1 MTCVQ
6 EEEQITILALD
17 TEAMETETSAT
28 TTDRTA
34 HTASS
39 IVEETSAMTIVTAEE
54 TADNS
59 MAHATIR
66 RLTEQR
72 LATTNRTEQQ

>member
-17 TEAMETETSAT
+17 TEETEAAISAI

-34 HTASS
+34 HTANST
-39 IVEETSAMTIVTAEE
+39 VEETSAMTIVTAEE

-59 MAHATIR
+59 MAHVTIR

-72 LATTNRTEQQ
+72 LATTDRTEQQ

>member
-28 TTDRTA
+28 MTDRTA

-66 RLTEQR
+66 RLTEQ
-72 LATTNRTEQQ
+72 

>member
-28 TTDRTA
+28 TTARTA